1 MALSH
6 SPRIVTDGLVLCLDA
21 SDPQSYSGSG
31 TTWYDRSGNG
41 DDLTGS
47 GPDSNTPTFD
57 SSNSSMS
64 FGGNGEKYQSNT
76 NCGVVGDQTLE
87 AVFYE
92 DAGTAPHTTIMCT
105 DINYQYG
112 IKLMSYK
119 NSDRYGLWIGFGSSN
134 YLVAVSETLANDI
147 TYHLLGTYKA
157 SSGEVKIYLDGVLKK
172 TETIATTGNVS
183 LYGGKITLGQDYHGS
198 SNNYSLNG
206 NIFLSR
212 VYNKVLTASEVLQNY
227 NATKSRFGLL

>member
-1 MALSH
+1 MALAH
-6 SPRIVTDGLVLCLDA
+6 SPKIVTDGLVFCVDA
-21 SDPQSYSGSG
+21 ADKKSYSGSG

-57 SSNSSMS
+57 SSNSSIS

-87 AVFYE
+87 VVFYE
-92 DAGTAPHTTIMCT
+92 DATTSPHTTIMCT

-119 NSDRYGLWIGFGSSN
+119 NSDRYGFWLGFGSSS
-134 YLVAVSETLANDI
+134 YLVAITESLVNDV

-157 SSGEVKIYLDGVLKK
+157 ATGEVKIYLDGVLKK
-172 TETIATTGNVS
+172 TETIATTGDIS

-198 SNNYSLNG
+198 SSNYSLNG
-206 NIFLSR
+206 NIFLGR
-212 VYNKVLTASEVLQNY
+212 LYNKSLTPDEVLQNY
-227 NATKSRFGLL
+227 NATKGRFS

>member
-6 SPRIVTDGLVLCLDA
+6 SPKIVTDGLVFCVDA
-21 SDPQSYSGSG
+21 ADKKSYAGSG
-31 TTWYDRSGNG
+31 NTWYDRSGNG

-64 FGGNGEKYQSNT
+64 FGGNGEKYQSST

-92 DAGTAPHTTIMCT
+92 DAGTSPHTTILST

-112 IKLMSYK
+112 INLMSYK
-119 NSDRYGLWIGFGSSN
+119 NYDRYGFLIGFGSSS
-134 YLVAVSETLANDI
+134 YTVAVSETLANDV

-157 SSGEVKIYLDGVLKK
+157 SSGEVKIYLNGVLKK
-172 TETIATTGNVS
+172 TETIAQTGNVS
-183 LYGGKITLGQDYHGS
+183 LYNGNISLGIDYHGNN
-198 SNNYSLNG
+198 NNYSLNG

-212 VYNKVLTASEVLQNY
+212 VYNKVLTADDVLQNY
-227 NATKSRFGLL
+227 NATRSRFS

>member
-6 SPRIVTDGLVLCLDA
+6 SPRTVTDGLVFCVDA
-21 SDPQSYSGSG
+21 GDRKSYPGSG

-57 SSNSSMS
+57 SSNSSIS

-119 NSDRYGLWIGFGSSN
+119 NYDRYGLWIGFGSSN
-134 YLVAVSETLANDI
+134 YLVAINETLVNDV

-157 SSGEVKIYLDGVLKK
+157 SSGEVKIYLNGILKK
-172 TETIATTGNVS
+172 TETLAETGDVS
-183 LYGGKITLGQDYHGS
+183 LYGGKITLGLDYHGS
-198 SNNYSLNG
+198 SSNYSLNG

-212 VYNKVLTASEVLQNY
+212 VYNKVLTADEVLQNFQ
-227 NATKSRFGLL
+227 ATRGRFGI

>member
-1 MALSH
+1 MSTLY
-6 SPRIVTDGLVLCLDA
+6 SPSIVTDGLVLHLDA
-21 SDPQSYSGSG
+21 ANKKSYSGSG
-31 TTWYDRSGNG
+31 TTWYDRSGRG

-57 SSNSSMS
+57 SSNSSIS

-119 NSDRYGLWIGFGSSN
+119 NSDRYGLWIGFGSSS
-134 YLVAVSETLANDI
+134 YLVAINETLVNDVI
-147 TYHLLGTYKA
+147 YHLLGTYKA
-157 SSGEVKIYLDGVLKK
+157 SSGEVKIYLNGILKK
-172 TETIATTGNVS
+172 TETIAETGDVS
-183 LYGGKITLGQDYHGS
+183 LNSGNITLGIDYHGNS
-198 SNNYSLNG
+198 SNYSLNG

-212 VYNKVLTASEVLQNY
+212 VYNKTLTSAEVLQNF
-227 NATKSRFGLL
+227 NATKSRFGL